1 MIKQD
6 TSENQVN
13 IIYLGLGSNL
23 GNRKNNIEKAKFSLI
38 ENNIKILKTSSY
50 YESLSWPNPNNP
62 KFLNIVLKV
71 VSNIS
76 PLNLIKLCK
85 KIEKNLGRKKTF
97 KNSPRECDIDIID
110 FSNSN
115 MKSEVILPHPRMHI
129 RNFVLFPLF
138 ELNKNWRH
146 PILKQNIK
154 KLINALPKKDI
165 RSIKQI

>member
-1 MIKQD
+1 M
-6 TSENQVN
+6 
-13 IIYLGLGSNL
+13 
-23 GNRKNNIEKAKFSLI
+23 
-38 ENNIKILKTSSY
+38 
-50 YESLSWPNPNNP
+50 
-62 KFLNIVLKV
+62 KV

-85 KIEKNLGRKKTF
+85 KIEKKLGRKKTL

>member
-1 MIKQD
+1 M
-6 TSENQVN
+6 
-13 IIYLGLGSNL
+13 
-23 GNRKNNIEKAKFSLI
+23 
-38 ENNIKILKTSSY
+38 
-50 YESLSWPNPNNP
+50 
-62 KFLNIVLKV
+62 KV

-138 ELNKNWRH
+138 ELNRNWTH
-146 PILKQNIK
+146 PIFKKNVDFFINDLSQKQRIEITRLNKSVIV
-154 KLINALPKKDI
+154 
-165 RSIKQI
+165 